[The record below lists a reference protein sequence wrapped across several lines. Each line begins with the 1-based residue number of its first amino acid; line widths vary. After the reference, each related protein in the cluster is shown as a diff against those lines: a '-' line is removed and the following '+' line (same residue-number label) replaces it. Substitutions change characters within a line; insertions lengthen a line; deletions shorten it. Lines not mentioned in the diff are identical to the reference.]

1 MDAKMIATS
10 KWMSFIL
17 RHCTHESP
25 AIHFE
30 PGGWVS
36 LLDLERA
43 GRYSAMEILNVL
55 EEDQA
60 GRYEAFCS
68 QGTFWVRATSKG
80 EPPLFNR
87 LHRTETQVPPPPAA
101 VSAAPPALSSMV
113 SALPRAAARRGHY

>member
-10 KWMSFIL
+10 KWMSFVL
-17 RHCTHESP
+17 RHCAHEGP
-25 AIHFE
+25 AVHFE

-68 QGTFWVRATSKG
+68 QGTFWVRATPKG
-80 EPPLFNR
+80 EAPLFNR
-87 LHRTETQVPPPPAA
+87 LRRTEAQLPPPAS
-101 VSAAPPALSSMV
+101 VSAAPPALSTMI
-113 SALPRAAARRGHY
+113 SALPPQAIAQ